1 MTLRRKIAINVK
13 YVQLLEGGK
22 TCLVSM
28 QKHMLESTHKQVVE
42 FIILE
47 TEKGF
52 DIQLY
57 YRFHTPAL
65 EIPHGRRLLLLYIN
79 NKMNSDSVQYKDGSS
94 QQWNC
99 FIFLFFFFYKQQ
111 STSECSVHSGITE
124 VEHTERLLMLRVRI
138 RSSGLLPLEAPLP
151 PLTPPLASRVV
162 SPRNRDVV
170 VDPLAIPL
178 TCCLSC
184 CVFRETPAPIPTE
197 RSFKLY
203 WLLNWRQ

>member
-1 MTLRRKIAINVK
+1 
-13 YVQLLEGGK
+13 
-22 TCLVSM
+22 M

-42 FIILE
+42 FIILKS
-47 TEKGF
+47 EKRF
-52 DIQLY
+52 DMQLY

-65 EIPHGRRLLLLYIN
+65 EIPHGRRLLLLDIN
-79 NKMNSDSVQYKDGSS
+79 NKMKSDSVIQYKDGSS
-94 QQWNC
+94 QQWNG
-99 FIFLFFFFYKQQ
+99 FIFLFFFFFFFFYKQQ

-162 SPRNRDVV
+162 IPRNRDVV
-170 VDPLAIPL
+170 VDPLAILL
-178 TCCLSC
+178 TSCLSC